1 LRSKIYTDDSA
12 HFPDFASSQNDI
24 DPATAAEIHDNIP
37 RLKVCKTGWITTSPG
52 EIERYFRGQGK
63 LLFAIKSLTNC
74 IA

>member
-12 HFPDFASSQNDI
+12 FFPDFASSQNDI

-37 RLKVCKTGWITTSPG
+37 RLKVCKTGWIATSPG
-52 EIERYFRGQGK
+52 EIERYLRSQVK
-63 LLFAIKSLTNC
+63 LLLAIKPLTNR